1 MAFDNGII
9 AKTVKN
15 AIQPTSSDHT
25 TVPSTSFQQ
34 NSSTGAMTQQAHV
47 IVEQPQQINMLDLD
61 LMVPPSGKNS
71 IPSKCDAHPLKS
83 FLFLFSNFID
93 AKQSYTYNEES
104 SDEDE
109 EANECLL
116 QL

>member
-71 IPSKCDAHPLKS
+71 ISLLNVMHILKK
-83 FLFLFSNFID
+83 FFIFIFEFYRCQ
-93 AKQSYTYNEES
+93 AK
-104 SDEDE
+104 
-109 EANECLL
+109 LHI
-116 QL
+116 